1 MTHMAN
7 STLSNIGVHLK
18 KHLFTHRQFY
28 GTVPCVMRKK
38 KYSLQRYS

>member
-1 MTHMAN
+1 MTHVVN

-28 GTVPCVMRKK
+28 ATVPCVQQQH
-38 KYSLQRYS
+38 SLFSPHV